1 MPPPKSGRQLILERL
16 YKAMNLSTTAD
27 LQRAAMFL
35 ERAQEIRN
43 GCRNQRNTSR
53 SNQRTAWKK
62 RVDGSI
68 TW

>member
-1 MPPPKSGRQLILERL
+1 MPLPKSGRQLIMERL
-16 YKAMNLSTTAD
+16 NKAIQLATTAD

-35 ERAQEIRN
+35 ERAREIRN

-62 RVDGSI
+62 RVDDSV